1 MDKKDLKWVL
11 LAAGAAVCSVGL
23 LVLYKN
29 KPEEIKKAIADKINK
44 KEQ

>member
-23 LVLYKN
+23 LVLYKT
-29 KPEEIKKAIADKINK
+29 KPEALLESKSEENK
-44 KEQ
+44 

>member
-23 LVLYKN
+23 LILYKN
-29 KPEEIKKAIADKINK
+29 KPEALLEGKSEEVK
-44 KEQ
+44 